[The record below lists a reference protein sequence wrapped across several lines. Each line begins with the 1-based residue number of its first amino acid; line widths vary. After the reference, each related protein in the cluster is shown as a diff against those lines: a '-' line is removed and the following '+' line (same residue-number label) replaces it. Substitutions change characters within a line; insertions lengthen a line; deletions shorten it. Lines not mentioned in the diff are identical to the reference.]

1 MPFSENDVGFPDRFR
16 TIVECKRCQNWY
28 HLNCEKIPNDVIT
41 NRRCKWRC
49 SNCVLAWSSFT
60 FNTRNQENSFI
71 AYFPAQKFIFV
82 VHELNPIFFM
92 RALCDGCVF
101 HSLVGWLRAF
111 SHFICSA
118 RILVW
123 GRAYSTRPARILVSW
138 RAFYPSAARILVCSC
153 AKKEKIWRAF

>member
-1 MPFSENDVGFPDRFR
+1 VRTSCNSYFNDL
-16 TIVECKRCQNWY
+16 K
-28 HLNCEKIPNDVIT
+28 L
-41 NRRCKWRC
+41 
-49 SNCVLAWSSFT
+49 
-60 FNTRNQENSFI
+60 
-71 AYFPAQKFIFV
+71 IFV
-82 VHELNPIFFM
+82 VHELNPIFVM

-138 RAFYPSAARILVCSC
+138 RAFSPSAARILVCSR
-153 AKKEKIWRAF
+153 AKRILDKPTQSMNANL